1 MKDDI
6 KFLQLWDTYSPM
18 LTATQREITD
28 LYFNYDLSLGEIA
41 EQKGVSRQSVSDCL
55 NKCRKQL
62 EKYEEKLGF
71 LKALEELSLEYSAYM
86 TTVGR
91 WAERTKKSCPEMAD
105 KINDLQ
111 MQLDEVHKQFG
122 VEKEEIDEGDEIVG
136 KVYIPKV
143 ICVVVCPHKIKLH
156 FVDVFRLQKSVV
168 QAVFKKRAVVKP
180 IPVVYKYV
188 YTVL

>member
-1 MKDDI
+1 MKDDL

-71 LKALEELSLEYSAYM
+71 LNAITDVSREYSAYM
-86 TTVGR
+86 TVVER
-91 WAERTKKSCPEMAD
+91 WTETMKKTCPEMLE
-105 KINDLQ
+105 KLNELQ
-111 MQLDEVHKQFG
+111 VQLEEVHKQYG
-122 VEKEEIDEGDEIVG
+122 VEKEDVDGNGAIYG
-136 KVYIPKV
+136 KA
-143 ICVVVCPHKIKLH
+143 
-156 FVDVFRLQKSVV
+156 FRTD
-168 QAVFKKRAVVKP
+168 AE
-180 IPVVYKYV
+180 
-188 YTVL
+188 